1 MAPPFEITDKIV
13 NLISEV
19 SQILGRLDSIS
30 KSIPQPKLRKKNRIR
45 TIKSTLAIEGN
56 TFTEEQIT
64 GILDNKKVLG
74 SKKEIIEVKNAI
86 NLYESIDLFSSFSVK
101 SFHKAHFILMKDLI
115 INEGKFRTKNVGI
128 MRGKIVKHVA
138 PKPIMVP
145 ELIAKL
151 FQWIKATKEIHYLI
165 KSCVVHYEIEFI
177 HPFEDGNGRMGRFWQ
192 TLILSEH
199 NKIFRYLPIE
209 SIIEKKQNKYYETLE
224 MSDKL
229 GSSTPFIEFMLQII
243 LDTLK
248 EFDAETKGIIITPE
262 DRLNKA
268 NEYFENHLFSRKDYM
283 EYFKSVSTATA
294 SRDLA
299 KGIELKKLKKIGEKN
314 QAKYKFNKT

>member
-1 MAPPFEITDKIV
+1 MTPPFEITDKIV

-115 INEGKFRTKNVGI
+115 INE
-128 MRGKIVKHVA
+128 
-138 PKPIMVP
+138 
-145 ELIAKL
+145 
-151 FQWIKATKEIHYLI
+151 
-165 KSCVVHYEIEFI
+165 
-177 HPFEDGNGRMGRFWQ
+177 
-192 TLILSEH
+192 
-199 NKIFRYLPIE
+199 
-209 SIIEKKQNKYYETLE
+209 
-224 MSDKL
+224 
-229 GSSTPFIEFMLQII
+229 
-243 LDTLK
+243 LK
-248 EFDAETKGIIITPE
+248 TD
-262 DRLNKA
+262 
-268 NEYFENHLFSRKDYM
+268 
-283 EYFKSVSTATA
+283 
-294 SRDLA
+294 DL
-299 KGIELKKLKKIGEKN
+299 
-314 QAKYKFNKT
+314 